1 MSCHWPLAS
10 FFLRPAG
17 GRRNCP
23 CSPAKWSFSLCSFR
37 LVNLWVSCPVPSL
50 NLLFTWRAEEA
61 ALGYVSTECAL
72 VVVPLCCALPSPPRP
87 SCRPRPFYFPSPGP
101 SHVPPQAPPP
111 PPIPLLQAPV
121 PSTFPP
127 QAPPTALPKTPLLL
141 PLHPALSPP
150 RHGAAGA
157 ALSQPCHPLLRGPHI
172 TWGYESELGL
182 APKLSCNPRERRP
195 GVGAQLPLLGAETST
210 CERLPSC
217 CLVPSVASEQ
227 GNLDWEGDA
236 HCGPSPPA

>member
-1 MSCHWPLAS
+1 MSCHWPPAS
-10 FFLRPAG
+10 LFLRPAG
-17 GRRNCP
+17 GPRNCP

-101 SHVPPQAPPP
+101 SHGPPQDPSAPFPPP
-111 PPIPLLQAPV
+111 C
-121 PSTFPP
+121 SF
-127 QAPPTALPKTPLLL
+127 
-141 PLHPALSPP
+141 PP
-150 RHGAAGA
+150 RHGAAGAA

-195 GVGAQLPLLGAETST
+195 GVGAQLPLLGAETSA

-227 GNLDWEGDA
+227 GDLDWEGDA